1 MLTAGRRR
9 LRPEQV
15 RAPAAKS
22 FTLWLLGAWP
32 AETADTRSVL
42 HAQSPRLPACQTA
55 LECRRG
61 REVEAGQAGS
71 RAGLEGAQ
79 SQARPRSA
87 ARPGRSSLLGRT
99 FLWRREGGP
108 RRAYRP
114 ASFSCRC
121 SARGTPGRPRRRP
134 KVRQLGPRA
143 QGASSLPRWPGLAP
157 APEPAATLQADLS
170 GPRRPELAESGSHRP
185 SRAEAAQA
193 RVRRARRR
201 HSSCKTPPKVRG
213 APEAAALPPVPARAG
228 PSPRGVPPGLGGGD
242 RPPGVSGPR
251 AHRVARP
258 RPSTPNPAEGAG
270 LGLELLGS
278 STAEP
283 GARGSSSQERGLQ
296 RPQLRRRRGR
306 ERGPGVPPPPPA
318 ARGARPAP
326 QPRPPARDPGS
337 GGGEGKGAARAA
349 SPDPGGSLLTCPPPL
364 GCFTIYLAPSKHPP
378 RRPTCKTEPRRGY
391 PGGGPGTPG
400 PPCPN
405 SPLPVSSSSQELG
418 ALLLRVSL
426 HCTNTLFA
434 KSPVHLLPR
443 PWPRPGLGG
452 LGVGWG
458 SRDGVGRGLA
468 ALPGAPRRRR
478 GLGSPA
484 RLPGER
490 INQAIY
496 LVGALASPGCLG
508 PGRQSGTRR
517 GLSDSAP
524 GNGSASRGYLRAP
537 PPPPARAP
545 SLAPSLPA
553 RRPRPGRALTLGLQR
568 PSPLRASRGGRR
580 RAREWRA
587 PRGPGPRG
595 PPPSPRPGRAPGSGA
610 GEPGGRLWLGRAPP
624 GCGREAPGPGRAGP
638 WRSSLRPRPRRC
650 LPAPPA
656 RGLPGVDPPCPGSP
670 AGECSAPPGPPGPA
684 RGVRQPELLRGRGGL
699 RLRLRALTP
708 TPAVR
713 LWGNFVAHTRFVRAP
728 ALASQERWGGKCGH
742 RPGPSPPVPRLTSEA
757 SSKPLPASSHRH
769 TPVPAEGP
777 AGDVYLPGSANAGGG
792 GDRSRPSP
800 EPGRS
805 LQGRLLLPRGDH
817 VRALPSPFS
826 STSPASPQQ
835 AGEKFEAH
843 RCPRELGRRR
853 EQGAGRPEGGQGEP
867 AEGRGPR
874 PLFKVLLPSPR
885 RHFSLE
891 PE

>member
-1 MLTAGRRR
+1 MFCERDARQAT
-9 LRPEQV
+9 PE
-15 RAPAAKS
+15 
-22 FTLWLLGAWP
+22 
-32 AETADTRSVL
+32 
-42 HAQSPRLPACQTA
+42 AQ
-55 LECRRG
+55 
-61 REVEAGQAGS
+61 
-71 RAGLEGAQ
+71 
-79 SQARPRSA
+79 
-87 ARPGRSSLLGRT
+87 
-99 FLWRREGGP
+99 
-108 RRAYRP
+108 
-114 ASFSCRC
+114 
-121 SARGTPGRPRRRP
+121 
-134 KVRQLGPRA
+134 
-143 QGASSLPRWPGLAP
+143 
-157 APEPAATLQADLS
+157 EPAATLQADLS

-258 RPSTPNPAEGAG
+258 RPSTPNPAEAPAASEEAG
-270 LGLELLGS
+270 ER
-278 STAEP
+278 
-283 GARGSSSQERGLQ
+283 ARPRG
-296 RPQLRRRRGR
+296 
-306 ERGPGVPPPPPA
+306 PPPPPA

-792 GDRSRPSP
+792 GTVPGPAPSQAGPFRDASYCLAGTTSVPFPVPSP
-800 EPGRS
+800 
-805 LQGRLLLPRGDH
+805 LLHPPH
-817 VRALPSPFS
+817 PN
-826 STSPASPQQ
+826 
-835 AGEKFEAH
+835 
-843 RCPRELGRRR
+843 RR
-853 EQGAGRPEGGQGEP
+853 EKSLRLIGARGSSAAGGSRARGGQR
-867 AEGRGPR
+867 EGRGSPPR
-874 PLFKVLLPSPR
+874 EGGRGRSSKCCSPPPGDTFLWSPNKIR
-885 RHFSLE
+885 
-891 PE
+891 